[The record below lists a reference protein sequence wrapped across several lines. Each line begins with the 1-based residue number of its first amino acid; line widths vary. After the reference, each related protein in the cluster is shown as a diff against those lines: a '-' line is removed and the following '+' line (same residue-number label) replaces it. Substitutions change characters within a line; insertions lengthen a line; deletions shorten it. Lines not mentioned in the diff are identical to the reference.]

1 MAIQQMLFGGGSPPP
16 TDLAS
21 LAGIASNAV
30 TDVRVTPLAKKYC
43 YSYYLP
49 ANGYQGVP
57 GTNANGDGFF
67 MTAMGKCDEDN
78 RGMWKNCNGSTIP
91 YPTGLTAIDSVPSAS
106 SGNWYGGG
114 TYGNPYNATN
124 VTSFGSSHAN
134 DGGFLNGGVDM
145 YADNNNVFHY
155 VTGRFNSG
163 LGSAKGIVIQYFGNY
178 VHLAYHHTPVLR
190 ITINPGVQNVSRTY
204 MPKGIY
210 TYSNTTTVNTTQG
223 NMGVVYYP
231 SKYDWT
237 SVSDLD
243 TFFNGQT
250 QTTLSNAYFEY

>member
-21 LAGIASNAV
+21 FAGVSRTAS

-43 YSYYLP
+43 YQYQLP
-49 ANGYQGVP
+49 VNGYSGVP

-67 MTAMGKCDEDN
+67 ITALGKCDEDN

-91 YPTGLTAIDSVPSAS
+91 YPTGLTAIDSVPAAS
-106 SGNWYGGG
+106 TLNWYGGG
-114 TYGNPYNATN
+114 TYGSPYNATN
-124 VTSFGSSHAN
+124 ITSFGSSHAN

-155 VTGRFNSG
+155 VTGRFLSG
-163 LGSAKGIVIQYFGNY
+163 LGTAKGIVLQFFGNY
-178 VHLAYHHTPVLR
+178 AHLGYHHTPVIR
-190 ITINPGVQNVSRTY
+190 VTINNVSRTY

-210 TYSNTTTVNTTQG
+210 TYSNTTTVYSTPG
-223 NMGVVYYP
+223 NSGVVYYP
-231 SKYDWT
+231 SKYDWM

-243 TFFNGQT
+243 TFFNGQWG
-250 QTTLSNAYFEY
+250 TTPSNAYFEY